1 MNRISAKRILT
12 LLTVM
17 AVTCAMRE
25 VKMPVKPEMSQPAGE
40 RAAQEL
46 LPQSRNPLWQKL
58 FACKIGYDNRKG
70 LYSIVLTPE
79 VKAMAGKTVTL
90 SGFVLPMDGSDRTKH
105 FLLTRRTP
113 VCMFCPPGEPNE
125 VVEVVIRRAVNWTD
139 RLVTVTGTLVLIN
152 NGENGIFFKIVATEA
167 K

>member
-1 MNRISAKRILT
+1 MNRFVVKRVLA
-12 LLTVM
+12 LLAVL

-25 VKMPVKPEMSQPAGE
+25 TKMPKPQVNQPADE
-40 RAAQEL
+40 RAAQAR
-46 LPQSRNPLWQKL
+46 LPQSHDPLWQK
-58 FACKIGYDNRKG
+58 FYACKIGYDNRKG
-70 LYSIVLTPE
+70 FYSIALTPE
-79 VKAMAGKTVTL
+79 VRAMAGKTVTL

-125 VVEVVIRRAVNWTD
+125 VAEVIARHAVNWTD
-139 RLVTVTGTLVLIN
+139 NMVTVTGTLALVN
-152 NGENGIFFKIVATEA
+152 NGEKGIFFKIVATQV